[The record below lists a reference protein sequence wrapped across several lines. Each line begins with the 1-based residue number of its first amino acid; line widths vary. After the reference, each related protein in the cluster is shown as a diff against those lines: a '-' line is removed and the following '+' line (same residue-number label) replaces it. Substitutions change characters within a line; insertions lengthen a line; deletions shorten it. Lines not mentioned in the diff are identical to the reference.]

1 MKYATWTIKRPE
13 GTTPEP
19 TIRENGGTASGGLM
33 LDGETVL
40 GYLSDNATTTG
51 LTEWN
56 VTVKTQQEALA
67 LAQAL
72 NPECLLADDGTIQ
85 APKPERS

>member
-19 TIRENGGTASGGLM
+19 TIREAGGTASGGMM
-33 LDGETVL
+33 LDTDTVL
-40 GYLSDNATTTG
+40 GYMSDDATITG
-51 LTEWN
+51 LSEWN

-67 LAQAL
+67 LAQAV
-72 NPECLLADDGTIQ
+72 NPECFLADDGTIK
-85 APKPERS
+85 APQPDII

>member
-13 GTTPEP
+13 GSTPEP
-19 TIRENGGTASGGLM
+19 TIREAGGTASGALM
-33 LDGETVL
+33 LDADTVL
-40 GYLSDNATTTG
+40 GYMSDDATTTG
-51 LTEWN
+51 LSEWN

-72 NPECLLADDGTIQ
+72 NPECFLADDGTIQ
-85 APKPERS
+85 APTSDNI

>member
-1 MKYATWTIKRPE
+1 MKYATWTISQPD

-19 TIRENGGTASGGLM
+19 TIREAGGTASGGMM
-33 LDGETVL
+33 LDINTVL
-40 GYLSDNATTTG
+40 GYMSDNATTTG
-51 LTEWN
+51 LSEWN

-72 NPECLLADDGTIQ
+72 NPECFLADDGTIQ
-85 APKPERS
+85 APAPA

>member
-19 TIRENGGTASGGLM
+19 TIREAGGTASGGFM
-33 LDGETVL
+33 VDTNTVL

-51 LTEWN
+51 LSEWN

-72 NPECLLADDGTIQ
+72 NPECFLADDGTIQ
-85 APKPERS
+85 APQPELN

>member
-13 GTTPEP
+13 GTTPQP
-19 TIRENGGTASGGLM
+19 AIREAGGTASGAIM
-33 LDGETVL
+33 LDTDTVL
-40 GYLSDNATTTG
+40 GYMSDNATTTG
-51 LTEWN
+51 LSEWN

-72 NPECLLADDGTIQ
+72 NPECFLADDGTIQ
-85 APKPERS
+85 APIPNDI

>member
-19 TIRENGGTASGGLM
+19 TIREAGGTASGAFM
-33 LDGETVL
+33 VDTNTVV
-40 GYLSDNATTTG
+40 GYLSDDVTTTG

-67 LAQAL
+67 LAQAV
-72 NPECLLADDGTIQ
+72 NPECFLADNGTIQ
-85 APKPERS
+85 APQPDII

>member
-19 TIRENGGTASGGLM
+19 TIREAGGTASGGIM
-33 LDGETVL
+33 LGVDTVL
-40 GYLSDNATTTG
+40 GYMSDDATITG
-51 LTEWN
+51 LSEWN

-67 LAQAL
+67 LAQAV
-72 NPECLLADDGTIQ
+72 NPDCFLADDGTIQ
-85 APKPERS
+85 APILDNI

>member
-33 LDGETVL
+33 LNTDTVL
-40 GYLSDNATTTG
+40 GYMSDDATSTG

-56 VTVKTQQEALA
+56 VTLKTQQEALA
-67 LAQAL
+67 LAQAV
-72 NPECLLADDGTIQ
+72 NSECFLADDGTIQ
-85 APKPERS
+85 APQPDPI

>member
-19 TIRENGGTASGGLM
+19 TIREAGGTASGGLM
-33 LDGETVL
+33 LDINTVL
-40 GYLSDNATTTG
+40 GFMSDDVDTTG

-56 VTVKTQQEALA
+56 VTMKTQSEALT
-67 LAQAL
+67 LAQTVNAQ
-72 NPECLLADDGTIQ
+72 CFLADNGTIQ
-85 APKPERS
+85 APQVAV

>member
-19 TIRENGGTASGGLM
+19 TIHEAGGTASGGFM
-33 LDGETVL
+33 IDTNTVL
-40 GYLSDNATTTG
+40 GYLSDDVITTG

-56 VTVKTQQEALA
+56 VTVKTQQEALS
-67 LAQAL
+67 LGQVV
-72 NPECLLADDGTIQ
+72 NPECFLADDGTIQ
-85 APKPERS
+85 SPAKE

>member
-19 TIRENGGTASGGLM
+19 TICEAGGTASGAMM
-33 LDGETVL
+33 LDTNTVL
-40 GYLSDNATTTG
+40 GYMSDDATITG
-51 LTEWN
+51 LGEWN

-67 LAQAL
+67 LAQGV
-72 NPECLLADDGTIQ
+72 NPECFLADDGTIQ
-85 APKPERS
+85 APLPDII

>member
-40 GYLSDNATTTG
+40 GYFSDNATTTG
-51 LTEWN
+51 LNAWN
-56 VTVKTQQEALA
+56 FTIKTAEQALT
-67 LAQAL
+67 LAQAR
-72 NPECLLADDGTIQ
+72 NAECFFADDGTIQ
-85 APKPERS
+85 APKPA